1 MNPMDILEEARF
13 LVDGDRNDAYGNP
26 DIKYQQIAKVWSIL
40 LKTDISPAQVVLAM
54 CAVKM
59 VRASNRDTFNRD
71 DLVDLC
77 GYALILSRMSEVKD
91 AN

>member
-1 MNPMDILEEARF
+1 MDILEEARS
-13 LVDGDRNDAYGNP
+13 LVDGDRNDAYGDP
-26 DIKYQQIAKVWSIL
+26 KLKYRQIADVWSVL
-40 LKTDISPAQVVLAM
+40 LKSRITPEQVVLAL

-77 GYALILSRMSEVKD
+77 GYALILSRMTETECVKP
-91 AN
+91 